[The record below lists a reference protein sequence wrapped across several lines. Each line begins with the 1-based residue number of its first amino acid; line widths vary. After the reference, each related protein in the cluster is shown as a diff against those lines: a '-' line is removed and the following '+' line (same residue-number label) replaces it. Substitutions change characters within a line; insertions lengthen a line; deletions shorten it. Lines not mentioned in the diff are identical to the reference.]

1 MKILV
6 AYDDSR
12 VSENV
17 LDLAHKHAK
26 AFKAEV
32 CIVITLK
39 QSPKLEKKVIEKAE
53 DKLKKITTHFKA
65 NGIPCTSA
73 AVVCFQSP
81 GEELVKF
88 AIDNDIDE
96 IIIGVRKKSNLG
108 KLIFGSNAQYVILKA
123 PCPVITVK

>member
-6 AYDDSR
+6 AYDGSR

-26 AFKAEV
+26 AFKAEI

-39 QSPKLEKKVIEKAE
+39 QSSKLEKKIIEKAE
-53 DKLKKITTHFKA
+53 GKLKKILSHFKA
-65 NGIPCTSA
+65 NGIPCKSA

-108 KLIFGSNAQYVILKA
+108 KLIFGSNARYVILKA

>member
-6 AYDDSR
+6 AYDGSR

-17 LDLAHKHAK
+17 LDLAHKHVK
-26 AFKAEV
+26 AFKAKI
-32 CIVITLK
+32 CIVIALK
-39 QSPKLEKKVIEKAE
+39 QSSKLEKKIIEKTE
-53 DKLKKITTHFKA
+53 DKLKKILLHFKA
-65 NGIPCTSA
+65 NDISCTSA
-73 AVVCFQSP
+73 AVVCFQTP

-96 IIIGVRKKSNLG
+96 IIIGIRKKSNLG
-108 KLIFGSNAQYVILKA
+108 KLIFGSTAQYVILKA